1 MMARTTLRIA
11 TALVVF
17 GVFTSGSAIAQQ
29 PAAPADAQAP
39 AAAAASATH
48 SDPIVQK
55 RAEVRAANSKQ
66 RAANAKTRQQ
76 AREQRAKAKAERN
89 KSVAQSRAHATA
101 AMSASAP
108 Q

>member
-1 MMARTTLRIA
+1 MMARNTLA

-17 GVFTSGSAIAQQ
+17 SVLASGSAMAQQ
-29 PAAPADAQAP
+29 PAAPD
-39 AAAAASATH
+39 AASPTH

-55 RAEVRAANSKQ
+55 RAEVRAANNKQ

-76 AREQRAKAKAERN
+76 ANAQRAQAQAERD
-89 KSVAQSRAHATA
+89 KSVQQSRARATA
-101 AMSASAP
+101 AMGASAP